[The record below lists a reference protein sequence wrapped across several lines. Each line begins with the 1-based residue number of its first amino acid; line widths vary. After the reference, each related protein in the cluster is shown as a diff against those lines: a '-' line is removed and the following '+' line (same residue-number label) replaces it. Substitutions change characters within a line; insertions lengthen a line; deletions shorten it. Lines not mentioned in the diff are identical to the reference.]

1 MANIR
6 KSFNLR
12 NGVQIDDDNFIVN
25 SNGLVGIGTSVPKE
39 FLDVR
44 GNLQVVG
51 HTTSNTL
58 YVGIS
63 TFDSLTVN
71 KGIQSNGVVT
81 ATSFSGSASGLTDI
95 YAISV
100 DGWYIDT
107 GNSSISTVFKVGI
120 GTTNPQYSLQVGN
133 PDSTEGISFDAATGD
148 IVSTGGIAAT
158 SFYGELDAVYL
169 TGTISNDRIP
179 VLENSKI
186 PNNFQVSG
194 IITALGSFR
203 GNLVGI
209 ATTARDLTSDAR
221 VSITSIDANT
231 SNIGVSTIS
240 TRLNVTGT
248 LGVGTD
254 SAQANVHVV
263 QSGIASAHITGGT
276 ESRIT
281 LGRSLNPTGNTGGLR
296 FGNTSGLYPYSSTKS
311 LDLIN
316 YDTGNLN
323 YYLHYGA
330 AGVGTG
336 NFNWIYAPNSTN
348 TLMSLTYAGNLGIG
362 ITNPKT
368 KLQVIGIAS
377 VSSLNVTGSVYVT
390 GSGTTTT
397 VDSLYVLQG
406 QSGVFDSTG
415 TSLFSQN
422 LNITSG
428 ISTFYNLNV
437 LTGLFTNIGIG
448 KTDPSEALDV
458 VGDANV
464 SGDLNVGINTTAGVV
479 LTSPNGTRYRLIVA
493 NNGDLSTQGL

>member
-1 MANIR
+1 M
-6 KSFNLR
+6 
-12 NGVQIDDDNFIVN
+12 
-25 SNGLVGIGTSVPKE
+25 
-39 FLDVR
+39 
-44 GNLQVVG
+44 
-51 HTTSNTL
+51 
-58 YVGIS
+58 
-63 TFDSLTVN
+63 
-71 KGIQSNGVVT
+71 
-81 ATSFSGSASGLTDI
+81 
-95 YAISV
+95 
-100 DGWYIDT
+100 
-107 GNSSISTVFKVGI
+107 
-120 GTTNPQYSLQVGN
+120 
-133 PDSTEGISFDAATGD
+133 
-148 IVSTGGIAAT
+148 
-158 SFYGELDAVYL
+158 
-169 TGTISNDRIP
+169 
-179 VLENSKI
+179 
-186 PNNFQVSG
+186 
-194 IITALGSFR
+194 
-203 GNLVGI
+203 
-209 ATTARDLTSDAR
+209 
-221 VSITSIDANT
+221 
-231 SNIGVSTIS
+231 
-240 TRLNVTGT
+240 
-248 LGVGTD
+248 
-254 SAQANVHVV
+254 
-263 QSGIASAHITGGT
+263 
-276 ESRIT
+276 
-281 LGRSLNPTGNTGGLR
+281 
-296 FGNTSGLYPYSSTKS
+296 
-311 LDLIN
+311 
-316 YDTGNLN
+316 
-323 YYLHYGA
+323 HYGA

-437 LTGLFTNIGIG
+437 LTGIFTNIGIG